1 MRSFRISY
9 RAVPPLMGPI
19 VLTLACATGGH
30 APLVVGASA
39 VTASAVA
46 AEGVVGPAL
55 PVGWASVDALD
66 QPGTTGGGARNPIDV
81 TNEEDL
87 GDEVDRSEPLVIRI
101 VGTITGSIDVG
112 SNKTIEGA
120 PGAVLKGHL
129 ELNGSVNV
137 IVRNLKIVGYNCADK
152 DECKR
157 GKDAITVG
165 GGAHHIWFDHC
176 DISDGSD
183 GNLDIVGGSDYI
195 TVSWTKFHY
204 SGRRP
209 GDHQFSSLISS
220 SDESGDTDAGHL
232 KVTFHHCWWADN
244 IGERMPR
251 ARFGQIHIFNSLYT
265 AAGNNYC
272 IGAGVASQFLVENTI
287 FSGVKRPSN
296 LKFADAATI
305 FVSRGNLVENSNGA
319 LEEKP
324 GPIFAPPYPYRLD
337 PVDGLRASITSNAGP
352 EPHL

>member
-1 MRSFRISY
+1 MRPFRISA
-9 RAVPPLMGPI
+9 RAVSTFLGPV
-19 VLTLACATGGH
+19 VLALACATGGD
-30 APLVVGASA
+30 ATPVVGGGT
-39 VTASAVA
+39 VTVSAVA
-46 AEGVVGPAL
+46 PQGQGAHVPPL
-55 PVGWASVDALD
+55 GWASVDALD
-66 QPGTTGGGARNPIDV
+66 QPGTTGGGAGTPIDV
-81 TNEEDL
+81 VNEEDL
-87 GDEVDRSEPLVIRI
+87 GDEVDRSEPLVVRI
-101 VGTITGSIDVG
+101 VGTVTGSIEVG

-120 PGAVLKGHL
+120 PGAILKGHL

-152 DECKR
+152 EECKR
-157 GKDAITVG
+157 GKDAITVA

-176 DISDGSD
+176 DVSDGSD
-183 GNLDIVGGSDYI
+183 GNLDIVGGSDYV

-232 KVTFHHCWWADN
+232 RVTFHHCWWADN

-265 AAGNNYC
+265 AADNNYC
-272 IGAGVASQFLVENTI
+272 IGAGVASQFLIENTI

-296 LKFADAATI
+296 LKFADATTVL
-305 FVSRGNLVENSNGA
+305 VSRGNLVENSHGS
-319 LEEKP
+319 LEERP
-324 GPIFAPPYPYRLD
+324 GPIFTPPYPYRLD
-337 PVDGLRASITSNAGP
+337 PVDRLKASITSGAGP